1 MGFAHA
7 QRPSVDAEC
16 WLAGGQRGESAFQP
30 EHLGKKSHS
39 QPGQVSACRIVRLKR
54 RSEFLA
60 TAASGRRWVAPSFIL
75 QVAPRP
81 GEAVEPC
88 LEAGLGFT
96 SSRRVG
102 NAVQRNRAKRRLKE
116 ASRLLLPKAAASSH
130 NYVLIARSAVLTC
143 PFQTLIDDLNKA
155 FERVL
160 TARSRPPGARQRSKR
175 SASKKHQ

>member
-1 MGFAHA
+1 MDFDHA
-7 QRPSVDAEC
+7 QRPSVDAEF
-16 WLAGGQRGESAFQP
+16 WLAGGLRGESAFQP
-30 EHLGKKSHS
+30 EHLGKNSHS

-81 GEAVEPC
+81 GEPPDPG

-96 SSRRVG
+96 SSRRIG
-102 NAVQRNRAKRRLKE
+102 NAVQRNRAKRRLRE
-116 ASRLLLPKAAASSH
+116 ASRLLLPMAAATSH

-160 TARSRPPGARQRSKR
+160 TARPRPPGSQRPKRSKP
-175 SASKKHQ
+175 KNNH